1 MTVLI
6 IKQRI
11 FALQILQKTQGLEP
25 CTFQLL
31 LDAQSPFHV
40 ATAVTN
46 IRTTNVRSTNFVTK
60 NFGNSKLLQ
69 NDKPS
74 ILTNLV
80 IDKPRSRQSSES
92 INLVIHKP
100 RSRQSSESI
109 NLVIDKPRSRPS
121 SESINL
127 RNSQSE
133 STNLGKTNYSKP
145 AFFGR
150 MFQNVLYTSN
160 LIYGIQPKNIYV

>member
-100 RSRQSSESI
+100 RSR
-109 NLVIDKPRSRPS
+109 PS

-160 LIYGIQPKNIYV
+160 LIYSIQPKNIYV

>member
-80 IDKPRSRQSSES
+80 IDKPRSR
-92 INLVIHKP
+92 
-100 RSRQSSESI
+100 
-109 NLVIDKPRSRPS
+109 PS